1 MVHQLYP
8 WRFWLLG
15 LLAVS
20 GAVGC
25 VERRMV
31 VQSDPPGAIVYDE
44 KNQPIG
50 GSTADKPFTF
60 YGKYTFRLVKDGYET
75 LVVDQPVK
83 ASWYEWPG
91 LDFISE
97 NLIPWTIRDV
107 RYFKYAMQPANTN
120 SQNMDP
126 EVLLQ
131 QAQALREYSAT
142 KGTAPLPPPPAL
154 GPPPPGLMAPA
165 GR

>member
-8 WRFWLLG
+8 RRFWLLG
-15 LLAVS
+15 LLVVG

-50 GSTADKPFTF
+50 GSTADKPFIF

-75 LVVDQPVK
+75 LVVDQQVK
-83 ASWYEWPG
+83 SPWSELRWYEWPG
-91 LDFISE
+91 LDFVAE

-107 RYFKYAMQPANTN
+107 RYFKYTLQPANTN

-131 QAQALREYSAT
+131 QAQALREYGAT
-142 KGTAPLPPPPAL
+142 KGTAPLPPPPL
-154 GPPPPGLMAPA
+154 SPPPG
-165 GR
+165 R